1 MKEKHTGSFYMFLKK
16 QKKKKNR
23 ADWILN
29 IFLDERRAEDAG
41 LLILKVNLKK

>member
-1 MKEKHTGSFYMFLKK
+1 MFFKKK
-16 QKKKKNR
+16 QQTKKNR

>member
-1 MKEKHTGSFYMFLKK
+1 MFLKNN
-16 QKKKKNR
+16 KKKTQKNR

>member
-16 QKKKKNR
+16 QTKKKNR